1 MNHLQQRRKGE
12 KNCPAG
18 VGNCG
23 EKFVILENL
32 LERMRFTGCISA
44 KLDAKGRAF
53 FPASFRRLLSETDSE
68 LVLKRDVY
76 APCLVVYPQAAWSAE
91 LDALRRRLNRWN
103 PQEAMLFRQFMA
115 DAELFTLDSNGRFLI
130 PRRLL
135 DWAGISRDL
144 TFVGVDD
151 RIELWESTRAAA
163 PFLPAADYSAA
174 MERVMGRPGAASPAD
189 TSIPVAPGGLFVP
202 EP

>member
-1 MNHLQQRRKGE
+1 
-12 KNCPAG
+12 
-18 VGNCG
+18 
-23 EKFVILENL
+23 
-32 LERMRFTGCISA
+32 MRFTGCIPA

-53 FPASFRRLLSETDSE
+53 FPASFRRLLSETDRE

-76 APCLVVYPQAAWSAE
+76 APCLVVYPLAAWSAE

-103 PQEAMLFRQFMA
+103 PQEAMLFRQFLA

-135 DWAGISRDL
+135 DWAGIGRDL

-163 PFLPAADYSAA
+163 PFLPAADYSVA

-189 TSIPVAPGGLFVP
+189 ISTPAAPGGFFVP

>member
-1 MNHLQQRRKGE
+1 
-12 KNCPAG
+12 
-18 VGNCG
+18 
-23 EKFVILENL
+23 
-32 LERMRFTGCISA
+32 MRFTGCIPA

-53 FPASFRRLLSETDSE
+53 FPASFRKLLSETDRE

-76 APCLVVYPQAAWSAE
+76 APCLTVYPQAAWSAE
-91 LDALRRRLNRWN
+91 LDSLRRRLNRWN

-135 DWAGISRDL
+135 EWAGIGRDL

-163 PFLPAADYSAA
+163 PFLPATDYSAA
-174 MERVMGRPGAASPAD
+174 MERVMGRPAAASLAAASNQAASCGPLA
-189 TSIPVAPGGLFVP
+189 P